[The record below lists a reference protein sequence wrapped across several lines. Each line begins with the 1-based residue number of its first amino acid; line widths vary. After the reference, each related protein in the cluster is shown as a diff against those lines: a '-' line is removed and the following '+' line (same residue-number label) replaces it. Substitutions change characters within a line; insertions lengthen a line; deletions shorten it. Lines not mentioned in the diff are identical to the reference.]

1 MFWYALNTY
10 FDYIIIYDSI
20 PFLLSFSSFF
30 FLRFSSTRCTCIKFE
45 LNVIRSYISQG
56 DCQRYA
62 NTACTKAF
70 RKTFAHWRS
79 RTNFFR
85 SQNIFIES
93 TAMLCWL
100 NHNDRFVLF
109 WEMLCVFHS
118 SSALFNVCAVLNSCA
133 RANRWIDLNLW
144 FVLLCV
150 DDFTAYCW
158 WCAYDNRKHLGS
170 AYYGLLIH
178 FSRKFI
184 WLKCTHLTVWAW
196 TFKLNSEKK

>member
-1 MFWYALNTY
+1 M
-10 FDYIIIYDSI
+10 I
-20 PFLLSFSSFF
+20 PFHSFF
-30 FLRFSSTRCTCIKFE
+30 PFLPFFLAFLFHTLYLYKIWIKCHKIVHIARRLSTLCKHSMYE
-45 LNVIRSYISQG
+45 GISK
-56 DCQRYA
+56 D
-62 NTACTKAF
+62 
-70 RKTFAHWRS
+70 
-79 RTNFFR
+79 
-85 SQNIFIES
+85 IFIES